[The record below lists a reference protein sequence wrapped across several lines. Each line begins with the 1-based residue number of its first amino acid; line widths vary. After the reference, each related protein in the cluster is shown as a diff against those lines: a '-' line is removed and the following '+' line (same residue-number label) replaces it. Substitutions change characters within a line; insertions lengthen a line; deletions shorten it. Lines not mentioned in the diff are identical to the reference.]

1 MRKHIKSGRGFEM
14 VISSN
19 NLAQR
24 LCVPTT
30 NKEAGTL
37 GLYACIYTNW
47 AQAQNS
53 CNRCSVIISIGVSYC
68 FEVRDVDL
76 GKTCYFI
83 FLLLMAKALK
93 SDFF

>member
-1 MRKHIKSGRGFEM
+1 M

-30 NKEAGTL
+30 NKEAGTS
-37 GLYACIYTNW
+37 GLYACIYINW
-47 AQAQNS
+47 ARAQNS

-76 GKTCYFI
+76 GKTCYFYI
-83 FLLLMAKALK
+83 SSFDGK
-93 SDFF
+93 STQSRFFSIDNNE